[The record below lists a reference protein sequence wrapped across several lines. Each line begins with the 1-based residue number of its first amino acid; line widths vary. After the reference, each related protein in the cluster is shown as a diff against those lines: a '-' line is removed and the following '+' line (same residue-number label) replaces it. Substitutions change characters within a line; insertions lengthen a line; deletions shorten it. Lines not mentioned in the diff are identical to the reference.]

1 MIKMATTEIPF
12 EQKFCRKLRG
22 LHRDLYVMKND
33 ASLIQGFPDR
43 VVYFRD
49 KYAILEFK
57 RSENASHRPNQD
69 WYINHFAKYTYST
82 FVYPENADKVFSELC
97 SFFGL

>member
-12 EQKFCRKLRG
+12 ERKFCRKLRG
-22 LHRDLYVMKND
+22 LHPDLYVMKND
-33 ASLIQGFPDR
+33 ASLIQGFPDI
-43 VVYFRD
+43 VVYFHD

-69 WYINHFAKYTYST
+69 WYVNHFAKYTYSS
-82 FVYPENADKVFSELC
+82 FVYPENADKVFRELC
-97 SFFGL
+97 SFFDL